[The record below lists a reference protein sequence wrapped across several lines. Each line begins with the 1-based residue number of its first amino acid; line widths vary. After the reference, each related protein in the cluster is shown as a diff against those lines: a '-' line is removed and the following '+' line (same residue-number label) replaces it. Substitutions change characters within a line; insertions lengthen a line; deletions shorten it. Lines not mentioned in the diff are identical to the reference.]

1 MQQQVLSSP
10 DAMRNMEQ
18 FMSGPVMEGLLSNPE
33 VLRSLVQSNPQ
44 LRSLMD
50 RNPELAHVLNDP
62 ETLRQTM
69 EVARNPELLRE
80 QMRNT
85 DRTMS
90 NIEAHPEG
98 FNMLRRMYED
108 VQEPLMDA
116 ARGGDGAANPF
127 AAMFGGGTGARGA
140 AAEGAAAA
148 SVPPPTQGAPNT
160 QPLPNPWAPAGAT
173 GAAGGGAP
181 GGAGPEG
188 ANTGSL
194 DALFGGMGGLGGL
207 GGAGGGPPDMEAM
220 QRIMEN
226 PAMSQA
232 LDQVLSQPG
241 VFQSIVN
248 ANPQARALMESNPE
262 MARLMEDPETLR
274 RLTNPDNMRAM
285 MQIQEG
291 MRQLQSN
298 GLPMG
303 PLGGMGLGGGLGPGG
318 LGLGGVGAA
327 AAPGEPAQPPEERFE
342 AQLNQLRDMGFFDQ
356 QENIRVLLMV
366 GGNVNA
372 AVETLLS
379 SGRGP

>member
-1 MQQQVLSSP
+1 
-10 DAMRNMEQ
+10 
-18 FMSGPVMEGLLSNPE
+18 
-33 VLRSLVQSNPQ
+33 
-44 LRSLMD
+44 
-50 RNPELAHVLNDP
+50 
-62 ETLRQTM
+62 
-69 EVARNPELLRE
+69 
-80 QMRNT
+80 
-85 DRTMS
+85 
-90 NIEAHPEG
+90 
-98 FNMLRRMYED
+98 
-108 VQEPLMDA
+108 
-116 ARGGDGAANPF
+116 
-127 AAMFGGGTGARGA
+127 
-140 AAEGAAAA
+140 
-148 SVPPPTQGAPNT
+148 
-160 QPLPNPWAPAGAT
+160 
-173 GAAGGGAP
+173 
-181 GGAGPEG
+181 
-188 ANTGSL
+188 
-194 DALFGGMGGLGGL
+194 
-207 GGAGGGPPDMEAM
+207 
-220 QRIMEN
+220 
-226 PAMSQA
+226 MSQA

>member
-1 MQQQVLSSP
+1 
-10 DAMRNMEQ
+10 
-18 FMSGPVMEGLLSNPE
+18 
-33 VLRSLVQSNPQ
+33 
-44 LRSLMD
+44 
-50 RNPELAHVLNDP
+50 
-62 ETLRQTM
+62 
-69 EVARNPELLRE
+69 
-80 QMRNT
+80 
-85 DRTMS
+85 
-90 NIEAHPEG
+90 
-98 FNMLRRMYED
+98 
-108 VQEPLMDA
+108 
-116 ARGGDGAANPF
+116 
-127 AAMFGGGTGARGA
+127 
-140 AAEGAAAA
+140 
-148 SVPPPTQGAPNT
+148 
-160 QPLPNPWAPAGAT
+160 
-173 GAAGGGAP
+173 
-181 GGAGPEG
+181 
-188 ANTGSL
+188 
-194 DALFGGMGGLGGL
+194 
-207 GGAGGGPPDMEAM
+207 M